1 MPQQRA
7 ELENITGN
15 GQQAVTA
22 CMKYAS
28 LGCKYDGLKPYVKVP
43 ARLAKKRV
51 GLRWGG
57 SRFRKNMLPVEDA
70 GQRSAYC
77 AVRIIPGK

>member
-15 GQQAVTA
+15 GQQAITA

-51 GLRWGG
+51 RLRGGG
-57 SRFRKNMLPVEDA
+57 SRFRKNM
-70 GQRSAYC
+70 
-77 AVRIIPGK
+77 